1 MNSRILSVAIEYL
14 KPVLILASLFVLLRG
29 HDEPGGGFVGGLI
42 AASAFALEGIVN
54 GRTKAAS
61 LLGLKPA
68 TAAAAGLLAA
78 ALSGLPQVLA
88 GKPFLT
94 AVAGYLPLLEIKLTT
109 VLLFDTGVYL
119 VVLGTAL
126 LIVEALTGEETA

>member
-54 GRTKAAS
+54 GRTKAG

-94 AVAGYLPLLEIKLTT
+94 ALTGYLPLLEIKLTT